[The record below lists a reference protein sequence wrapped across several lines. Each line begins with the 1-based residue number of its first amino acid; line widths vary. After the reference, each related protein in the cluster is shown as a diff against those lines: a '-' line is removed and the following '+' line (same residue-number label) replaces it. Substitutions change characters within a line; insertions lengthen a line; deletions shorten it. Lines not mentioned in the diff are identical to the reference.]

1 MDFHHVLLTL
11 TEAPSKLRCVL
22 ADLSEDQLKRQFLRP
37 YRKGKNILCGNQ
49 VIQISSIRSVQ
60 IIRTKKTSER
70 ELSELQDRSFKEI
83 QELNRQSE
91 SVVIISPG
99 RGYNAEDIVETG
111 EDITSQH
118 IIALPGHG
126 TSGIL
131 QELLRNQWVVA
142 IGTGLIVAALVWWFG
157 WGG

>member
-1 MDFHHVLLTL
+1 MAFHHVLLTL
-11 TEAPSKLRCVL
+11 SEAPSKLHCVL
-22 ADLSEDQLKRQFLRP
+22 ADLSAEQLEKQFLRP

-49 VIQISSIRSVQ
+49 VIQISSIRSIQ

-83 QELNRQSE
+83 QELNRRSE

-99 RGYNAEDIVETG
+99 RGYNVEDIVETG

-118 IIALPGHG
+118 IIAPPPAMGHG
-126 TSGIL
+126 GVS
-131 QELLRNQWVVA
+131 RS
-142 IGTGLIVAALVWWFG
+142 F
-157 WGG
+157 